1 MPKVVI
7 DDFRGLVQE
16 AGSGVD
22 VQNGIDLRKAA
33 TAKNTDTKI
42 LIGKPVA
49 GNQYT
54 ESATQLHPLGTM
66 LIDGERKYRY
76 VKMGGVGVLAGKL
89 IQGKAVHHATDHI
102 NMAITANVAA
112 GARVISV
119 ETGGGNFTK
128 DLYAEGWLWVN
139 DGVGEGQAWKV
150 RSNPAH
156 VHAVDPSVEVTL
168 YDPIVTAIT
177 QAGTEVSLIENK
189 FKGVVVGDGAT
200 ARGAMSLGFTVIDMT
215 AEYYGWILVSG
226 PGCALTSGTVVRG
239 DVVLATTGGG
249 LAGAVIARAA
259 DAAEAIT
266 VAPNLGVVLQVN
278 ANTEYSLIDVQIEP

>member
-7 DDFRGLVQE
+7 DDLRGLVQE

-54 ESATQLHPLGTM
+54 ESATQLNPLGTV

-76 VKMGGVGVLAGKL
+76 VKMGAGAVLAGKL
-89 IQGKAVHHATDHI
+89 VQGKAVHHATDHI
-102 NMAITANVAA
+102 DLAITANVAA
-112 GARVISV
+112 GSYQVSIETAAGNIS
-119 ETGGGNFTK
+119 K
-128 DLYAEGWLWVN
+128 DLYAEGWLWAN
-139 DGVGEGQAWKV
+139 DGTGEGQAWKV
-150 RSNPAH
+150 KSHPAH
-156 VHAVDPSVEVTL
+156 VHATDPSCNITL
-168 YDPIVTAIT
+168 YDPVVTAIT
-177 QAGTEVSLIENK
+177 QAATQVSIIENK

-226 PGCALTSGTVVRG
+226 PGCALTSGTIVRG
-239 DVVLATTGGG
+239 DIVVATTAGGT
-249 LAGAVIARAA
+249 AGAVIAKIA
-259 DAAEAIT
+259 DSVVVRVQPDI
-266 VAPNLGVVLQVN
+266 GVVLQVN
-278 ANTEYSLIDVQIEP
+278 ATGEYSLVDVMIEP